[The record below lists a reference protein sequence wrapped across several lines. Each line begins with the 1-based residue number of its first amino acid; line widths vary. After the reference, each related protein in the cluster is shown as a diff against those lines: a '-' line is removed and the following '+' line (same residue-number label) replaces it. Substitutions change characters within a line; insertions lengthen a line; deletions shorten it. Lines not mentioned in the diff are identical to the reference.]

1 MDKDIKVFLLCRPI
15 VLMEVPKEKK
25 EILETVIRRDTCGYG
40 IYPGLHPLE
49 KAGAG
54 TDAVTIHRSRRGRQ
68 IILVRSFSRR
78 EGGGGTLVYRHCCP
92 GQVSTPW
99 RRLAQVQ
106 SL

>member
-1 MDKDIKVFLLCRPI
+1 

-54 TDAVTIHRSRRGRQ
+54 TESVTIDQG
-68 IILVRSFSRR
+68 
-78 EGGGGTLVYRHCCP
+78 EGD
-92 GQVSTPW
+92 
-99 RRLAQVQ
+99 
-106 SL
+106 SLSL